1 MITCDFSKRGEE
13 SLSHYL
19 YLQLK
24 TQISDG
30 TLKANTKLPS
40 KRNLAVH
47 LGISVITVQ
56 NAYQNLIDE
65 GYIYSI
71 EKTGFFVEQIDNIGR
86 LKIKLSEEKKS
97 PDSDSEKTDI
107 PVTADFTR
115 NAIGYEKFPIKIW
128 SKISKDV
135 LKYSGEELLK
145 TQPAFGNEKLRQSIA
160 NHLKKFRNMNVSP
173 DQIVIGAGTEL
184 LYHFIVLLLGQD
196 KTYAVENP
204 GYKKTKKVIE
214 LSGARCIP
222 VNMDKSGI
230 LIEELTENDINV
242 VHVTPSHHFPSG
254 IVMPVKRR
262 LELLD
267 WASKKEDRFI
277 IEDDYDSEFRFTGRP
292 LEPLFNSSRES
303 KIIYL
308 NTFSKTLSPSFR
320 VSYMVLPDKLVDL
333 FHKTTSAY
341 SCTVG
346 AIEQCTIAEFIQ
358 EEYFEKHIIRMK
370 NYYRS
375 IRNSFIQALTS
386 SSVKDKIEISEENSG
401 LHFLLHFKT
410 EKSSAEIKSALE
422 NKGIKVNLLEDYF
435 YTTPDYIQNTFVIN
449 YSGISRELIPVI
461 VKSFEEVI

>member
-1 MITCDFSKRGEE
+1 MITCDFSKRKNE

-19 YLQLK
+19 YLQIK
-24 TQISDG
+24 KQITDG

-40 KRNLAVH
+40 KRSLAVH

-56 NAYQNLIDE
+56 NTYQNLIDE

-71 EKTGFFVEQIDNIGR
+71 EKTGFFVEQLD
-86 LKIKLSEEKKS
+86 LSNLPVNNTVRPEEKKLTK
-97 PDSDSEKTDI
+97 PQNTF
-107 PVTADFTR
+107 TADFTQ

-128 SKISKDV
+128 TKISKDV
-135 LKYSGEELLK
+135 LKYSSEELLK
-145 TQPAFGNEKLRQSIA
+145 TQPAFGNEKLRESIA

-184 LYHFIVLLLGQD
+184 LYNFIVLLLGQD
-196 KTYAVENP
+196 KIYAVENP
-204 GYKKTKKVIE
+204 GYKKTKSVIE
-214 LSGARCIP
+214 LLGAKCIP
-222 VNMDKSGI
+222 VDMDKSGL
-230 LIEELTENDINV
+230 LIEELKKNKIDV

-267 WASKKEDRFI
+267 WASGNDNRYI

-292 LEPLFNSSRES
+292 LEPLFNSDRES

-320 VSYMVLPDKLVDL
+320 VSYMVLPEKLVPV
-333 FHKTTSAY
+333 FKTRISAY

-346 AIEQCTIAEFIQ
+346 AIEQCTIAEFIS

-375 IRNSFIQALTS
+375 IRNSFIQALDS
-386 SSVKDKIEISEENSG
+386 SSIKDKIEISEENAG

-410 EKSSAEIKSALE
+410 EKSSASIKKALE
-422 NKGIKVNLLEDYF
+422 EKGIKVNLLEDY
-435 YTTPDYIQNTFVIN
+435 YYSASGLQNTFVIN

-461 VKSFEEVI
+461 VKKFEEVI